1 MKKVHQC
8 VMNYDRLKV
17 KIFPSE
23 ILLNAINSILM
34 LFFITRNLFSYN
46 RFYEMLLFLTLFEEM
61 VKEIFFSPN
70 LSLSSI
76 NSFARYN
83 ILY

>member
-61 VKEIFFSPN
+61 VEEIFFSSN